1 MSTIFEIGII
11 VFLVLLNGWFAMSE
25 LAIISANKAK
35 LAARAADGS
44 KGAKA
49 ALDLSEHPGRF
60 LSSVQIGITLVGV
73 LAGAYSGA
81 TLAEDLGRWIATFPP
96 VADISEGLAITVVVG
111 AITYGT
117 LIVGE
122 LVPKQLALANP
133 ETVAATVARAMI
145 LMARVTSPLVWLLD
159 RSSRVALMVLGATRV
174 ERQKITEE
182 EIKALIMESGG
193 TVVERAMLKGVL
205 DLGDVWVSEVMTHRK
220 DMLAIDID
228 ATPDEIVDQVASS
241 PYTRIPLWRGS
252 PDEIVGVVHA
262 KDLLRVVRFKGGQV
276 TRQDIAALAAKPW
289 FVPEATTLFDQLQAF
304 RRRHEHIALVV
315 DEYGSLLGLVTLEDI
330 LEDIVGDIADEHDVP
345 VPGVRPAADG
355 SYTVHGSVT
364 VRDLNRKFDW
374 NLPDEPASTVAGLV
388 MHEARRIPEEGQAFL
403 FHGFRF
409 EILRR
414 ERHQITLVR
423 VAPPK
428 PEEGKPSG

>member
-1 MSTIFEIGII
+1 MSTFFEIGII
-11 VFLVLLNGWFAMSE
+11 VFLVVLNGWFAMSE
-25 LAIISANKAK
+25 LAIISSKKTK

-44 KGAKA
+44 KGARA
-49 ALDLSEHPGRF
+49 ALELSEDPGRF
-60 LSSVQIGITLVGV
+60 LSSVQIGITLVGI
-73 LAGAYSGA
+73 LAGTYSGA
-81 TLAEDLGRWIATFPP
+81 TLAEQLGAWFQTFPIL
-96 VADISEGLAITVVVG
+96 ADISEGLAITVVVG
-111 AITYGT
+111 VITYAT

-122 LVPKQLALANP
+122 LVPKQIALANP
-133 ETVAATVARAMI
+133 EIVASAVGRAI
-145 LMARVTSPLVWLLD
+145 ELLAWATSPLVWLLD
-159 RSSRVALMVLGATRV
+159 RSSRLTLMILGVRRV
-174 ERQKITEE
+174 ERQKLTEE
-182 EIKALIMESGG
+182 EIKALIGEVGE
-193 TVVERAMLKGVL
+193 TFDERAMLKSVL

-220 DMLAIDID
+220 DMVAIDID
-228 ATPDEIVDQVASS
+228 APPDEIVDQIASS

-262 KDLLRVVRFKGGQV
+262 KDLLRIVRSKAGQIA
-276 TRQDIAALAAKPW
+276 RQDIATLAAKPW
-289 FVPEATTLFDQLQAF
+289 FVPESTTLFDQLQAF

-345 VPGVRPAADG
+345 VPGVRPAPDG
-355 SYTVHGSVT
+355 SYAVHGTVT
-364 VRDLNRKFDW
+364 LRDLNRKFDW
-374 NLPDEPASTVAGLV
+374 SLPDEPAATVAGLV
-388 MHEARRIPEEGQAFL
+388 MHEARRIPEEGQAFI

-423 VAPPK
+423 VTPPK

>member
-1 MSTIFEIGII
+1 MVTTLVIIALLLILSAFFSGSETALTAASRPLMHQMEQGGNPRAALVNKLHEKRPRLISTILFGNNLVNILASALATDALIVAFGDAGVAYATIAMTFMVLIFSEIMPKVYAFKHHNRMALIVAPPVNALVIVLSPFTRAIDALVRGIFRI
-11 VFLVLLNGWFAMSE
+11 FGVDVRAEAAFVQSE
-25 LAIISANKAK
+25 EELRGAIE
-35 LAARAADGS
+35 LHQG
-44 KGAKA
+44 
-49 ALDLSEHPGRF
+49 EHPE
-60 LSSVQIGITLVGV
+60 VKH
-73 LAGAYSGA
+73 
-81 TLAEDLGRWIATFPP
+81 E
-96 VADISEGLAITVVVG
+96 
-111 AITYGT
+111 
-117 LIVGE
+117 
-122 LVPKQLALANP
+122 K
-133 ETVAATVARAMI
+133 
-145 LMARVTSPLVWLLD
+145 
-159 RSSRVALMVLGATRV
+159 
-174 ERQKITEE
+174 
-182 EIKALIMESGG
+182 
-193 TVVERAMLKGVL
+193 AMLKSVL

-262 KDLLRVVRFKGGQV
+262 KDLLRVVRFKGGQI

-289 FVPEATTLFDQLQAF
+289 FVPESTTLFDQLQAF

-345 VPGVRPAADG
+345 VPGVRPAPDG
-355 SYTVHGSVT
+355 SYAVHGTVT
-364 VRDLNRKFDW
+364 LRDLNRKFDW
-374 NLPDEPASTVAGLV
+374 SLPDEPAATVAGLV
-388 MHEARRIPEEGQAFL
+388 MHEARRIPEEGQAFI

-423 VAPPK
+423 ITPPR
-428 PEEGKPSG
+428 PEA